1 MANELTD
8 ETKAVIDKIL
18 IQQAFNKA
26 EKDVALVPKAPACK
40 NCVCESESG
49 QILALGTNFQVP
61 NCIKNEP

>member
-18 IQQAFNKA
+18 SQQAFNKA

-40 NCVCESESG
+40 NCVC
-49 QILALGTNFQVP
+49 
-61 NCIKNEP
+61 